1 MTEATACELAERLHM
16 TVGEL
21 MHGRGTP
28 MSAHELGVMWPVY
41 DLTVARMEQR
51 AREKAERERPR
62 GRRR

>member
-1 MTEATACELAERLHM
+1 M

-28 MSAHELGVMWPVY
+28 MSAHELAVVWPSFYQVK
-41 DLTVARMEQR
+41 
-51 AREKAERERPR
+51 AREAKREADKRVSDQQRR